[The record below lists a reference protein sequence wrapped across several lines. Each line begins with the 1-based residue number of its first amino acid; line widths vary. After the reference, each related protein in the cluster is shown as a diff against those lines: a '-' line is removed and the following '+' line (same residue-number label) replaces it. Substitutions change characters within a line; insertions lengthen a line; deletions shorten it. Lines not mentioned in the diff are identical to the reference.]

1 MRTPEHDRN
10 LTIWAISHLI
20 AIRCETTVTWT
31 RARCGPILY
40 ARRRHRRPPN
50 RRRRRQHHRM
60 LSFARPAWTMLLG
73 SLLLATP
80 TAAWSEPPWGA
91 ATSTL
96 PQRDL
101 GKCSGLSTLVRLQ
114 RLCPLLACL
123 PSSHVV
129 LLAPLS
135 LPSQQCHDQTS
146 PNGLCAIARDC
157 RLDEVDRL
165 SVVVLLSRGPSGLW
179 RSAELGTRGG
189 RGALMLR
196 ASTLSMSSGGGPRK

>member
-1 MRTPEHDRN
+1 MR
-10 LTIWAISHLI
+10 S
-20 AIRCETTVTWT
+20 C
-31 RARCGPILY
+31 
-40 ARRRHRRPPN
+40 
-50 RRRRRQHHRM
+50 
-60 LSFARPAWTMLLG
+60 ARPAGTMPLG
-73 SLLLATP
+73 ALLLATP

-91 ATSTL
+91 VTSTL

-165 SVVVLLSRGPSGLW
+165 SVVVLLSRGPSWLW

-189 RGALMLR
+189 RGGTDAQSIDAQHELWGWTAKVAGLGR
-196 ASTLSMSSGGGPRK
+196 CVVRETGPSCGP